1 MECVV
6 AKFGTRIEDDLQLLD
21 IKLKQAKNEYTQ
33 YFLGS
38 RKREPQLLRGE
49 VQKMITY
56 YSNVPIQNT
65 AQRFRFSNLRARFF
79 TFRRMWDDTLRK
91 MEEGRYERH
100 LFKADLRERERN
112 EAEQQGEEREI
123 RNASDEAGAGEGGG
137 RRKAGDKLFDHYV
150 AARRKAGQGTEGVSR
165 QKLDALVK
173 KQTAALKSKYG
184 VEKVR
189 FKVVVEDGKA
199 KLKATPVKG

>member
-1 MECVV
+1 MRLVV
-6 AKFGTRIEDDLQLLD
+6 AKLGTSIEDDLQLLD
-21 IKLKQAKNEYTQ
+21 IKLKQLKNEYDQ

-49 VQKMITY
+49 VQKIVTY
-56 YSNVPIQNT
+56 YSNISIKNT
-65 AQRFRFSNLRARFF
+65 AQRFRFNNLRARFF

-91 MEEGRYERH
+91 IEDGRYERH
-100 LFKADLRERERN
+100 LFKANLRDRERN
-112 EAEQQGEEREI
+112 EADQQTEEKEI
-123 RNASDEAGAGEGGG
+123 REDAAGEGARG
-137 RRKAGDKLFDHYV
+137 RPGAGDQLFDHYV
-150 AARRKAGQGTEGVSR
+150 AARKKAGQGTEGVSR
-165 QKLDALVK
+165 QKLDAVVK

-189 FKVVVEDGKA
+189 FKVVVENGKA

>member
-1 MECVV
+1 MRLVV
-6 AKFGTRIEDDLQLLD
+6 AQLGTSIEDDLQLLD
-21 IKLKQAKNEYTQ
+21 IKIKQLKNEYDQ

-49 VQKMITY
+49 VQKIVTY
-56 YSNVPIQNT
+56 YSNISIKNT
-65 AQRFRFSNLRARFF
+65 AQRFRFNNLRARFF

-91 MEEGRYERH
+91 IEDGRYERH
-100 LFKADLRERERN
+100 LFKANLRDRERN
-112 EAEQQGEEREI
+112 EADQQTEEKEI
-123 RNASDEAGAGEGGG
+123 REDAAGEGARG
-137 RRKAGDKLFDHYV
+137 RPGAGDQLFDHYV
-150 AARRKAGQGTEGVSR
+150 AARKKAGQGTEGVSR
-165 QKLDALVK
+165 QKLDAAVK
-173 KQTAALKSKYG
+173 KQSAALKSKYG

>member
-1 MECVV
+1 MRLVV
-6 AKFGTRIEDDLQLLD
+6 AQLGTSIEDDLQLLD
-21 IKLKQAKNEYTQ
+21 IRVKQLKNEYDQ

-49 VQKMITY
+49 VQRIVTY
-56 YSNVPIQNT
+56 YSNISIKNT
-65 AQRFRFSNLRARFF
+65 AQRFRFNNLRARFF

-91 MEEGRYERH
+91 IEDGRYERH
-100 LFKADLRERERN
+100 LFKANLRDRERN
-112 EAEQQGEEREI
+112 EADQQTEEKEI
-123 RNASDEAGAGEGGG
+123 REDAAGESTTGRPGAG
-137 RRKAGDKLFDHYV
+137 DQLFDHYV
-150 AARRKAGQGTEGVSR
+150 AARKKAGQGTEGVSR
-165 QKLDALVK
+165 QKLDAAVK
-173 KQTAALKSKYG
+173 KQSAALKSKYG